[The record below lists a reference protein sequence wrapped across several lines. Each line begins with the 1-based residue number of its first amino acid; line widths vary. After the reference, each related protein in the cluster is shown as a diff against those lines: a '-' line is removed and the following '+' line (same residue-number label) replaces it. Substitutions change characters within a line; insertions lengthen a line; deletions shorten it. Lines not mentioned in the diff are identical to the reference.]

1 MFKLILAPWKTIWDQ
16 RDLLKKLSGRR
27 IELRHR
33 GSLMGMVWMV
43 LDPILILCVYL
54 LVFGY
59 IFQGQFIE
67 GDQETPIVY
76 GITIF
81 LGLSIFRLFSEVIS
95 TTTASV
101 VSSSNYV
108 KRIVF
113 PLEILPLIEIA
124 TAMYSFFFTM
134 IIVSVGLVVSGLNII
149 STNILLL
156 PFIFI
161 PFFMLL
167 MGIGWILSALNV
179 YIRDM
184 SHTIQFISISMLFGS
199 AIFYPVNQIPESFW
213 SFLKYNPI
221 LHFVESVRC
230 VIIWQKMPQVE
241 PLLWIIGFSGGIFYA
256 GYGTFRY
263 LRKGF
268 ADVL

>member
-1 MFKLILAPWKTIWDQ
+1 
-16 RDLLKKLSGRR
+16 
-27 IELRHR
+27 
-33 GSLMGMVWMV
+33 MGMVWMI

-59 IFQGQFIE
+59 IFQGKFIE
-67 GDQETPIVY
+67 GDEETPIVY

-95 TTTASV
+95 TTTACV
-101 VSSSNYV
+101 VSNSNYV

-124 TAMYSFFFTM
+124 TAMYSFFFTI
-134 IIVSVGLVVSGLNII
+134 IIVLVGLLVSGLNII
-149 STNILLL
+149 SINLILL

-161 PFFMLL
+161 SFFLLL
-167 MGIGWILSALNV
+167 MGFGWILSALNV

-184 SHTIQFISISMLFGS
+184 SHTIQFLSISLLFGS
-199 AIFYPVNQIPESFW
+199 AIFYPVDQIPESFW

-230 VIIWQKMPQVE
+230 VIIWQKTPQVE
-241 PLLWIIGFSGGIFYA
+241 PLLWIIVFSVSIFYA
-256 GYGTFRY
+256 GYGIFRY

-268 ADVL
+268 GDVL